1 MGYRS
6 DVTVLIYP
14 DNGEQNAERYDT
26 LKVLMNTTFKNVYE
40 EFDEAFEWLDRHR
53 VLKFAV
59 ESVKWYENH
68 PDVMDFQ
75 SMLDAIGDMEG
86 FNYEFMRVGEDTDD
100 IEQQQRGED
109 LQYHITLVRSIEVDL

>member
-26 LKVLMNTTFKNVYE
+26 LKVLMNTTFKLTYE
-40 EFDEAFEWLDRHR
+40 EFESNFEWLDNHR

-59 ESVKWYENH
+59 ESVKWYDSY
-68 PDVMDFQ
+68 PDVRDLH
-75 SMLDAIGDMEG
+75 SMMDAIGDMEG
-86 FNYEFMRVGEDTDD
+86 YNYEFMRVGEDYDD
-100 IEQQQRGED
+100 IEQNQRGND
-109 LQYHITLVRSIEVDL
+109 LQYHISVSRSIEVDL

>member
-26 LKVLMNTTFKNVYE
+26 LKVLMNTTFKETYE
-40 EFDEAFEWLDRHR
+40 AWEDSFDWLDNHR

-59 ESVKWYENH
+59 ESVKWYDSY
-68 PDVMDFQ
+68 PDVQNFAR
-75 SMLDAIGDMEG
+75 MLDDLGEMEG
-86 FNYEFMRVGEDTDD
+86 LNYEFMRVGEEYDD
-100 IEQQQRGED
+100 LEQAQRGND
-109 LQYHITLVRSIEVDL
+109 LQYHLGLSRHIEVNL

>member
-14 DNGEQNAERYDT
+14 DNGEQNEARYDT
-26 LKVLMNTTFKNVYE
+26 LKLLMNTTFKNVYE
-40 EFDEAFEWLDRHR
+40 EFDEVFEWLDNHR

-59 ESVKWYENH
+59 ESVKWYPSY
-68 PDVMDFQ
+68 PDVTGFQ

-86 FNYEFMRVGEDTDD
+86 YNYEFMRVGEDYDD
-100 IEQQQRGED
+100 TEQNHRGND
-109 LQYHITLVRSIEVDL
+109 LQYHITVLRSIEVDL